1 VNVVLVIPAYNP
13 GPELEPLVREM
24 IRIPG
29 EFASVILVDDGSE
42 PQRRELF
49 DRLAALPGVTVLR
62 HAVNLGKGTALKTA
76 LNEALCRFPESAGA
90 VTADADGQHTPS
102 DIRAVARMLDDGAA
116 DLILGARRFSRDIPL
131 RSMVGNRIILTLFRL
146 LVGRRLSDT
155 QTGLRGIASRVIAP
169 LLHIGH
175 SGYEFELDMLIMSKH
190 HGWSIAEVPIET
202 VYIDDNRSS
211 HFRPIRDSIHISM
224 QLFRFVGVSLATAA
238 IDYAIFVTCFRF
250 AAARLPGLRRTHNRH
265 GDPLV
270 RDDRR
275 SAFALRRSGRLRE
288 DALGIAD
295 LPRKFRRAARLHLH
309 PKGTHESL
317 TSVYWMARS
326 DDDWPFQSSNT
337 YDTLLSGSVNAICP
351 GRNAPCACRSS
362 GIRMFRC
369 TFSFA
374 TASGRRFCP
383 ASFRAERCCR
393 RSGSSRRNS
402 GSTGAPS

>member
-1 VNVVLVIPAYNP
+1 MNVVLVIPAYNP

-42 PQRRELF
+42 PQHRMLF

-90 VTADADGQHTPS
+90 VTADADGQHTPP
-102 DIRAVARMLDDGAA
+102 DIRAVARMLDNGAA

-146 LVGRRLSDT
+146 LVGRKLSDT

-250 AAARLPGLRRTHNRH
+250 AGNIAESQIAARLVALFFQFFTVRRVVFFS
-265 GDPLV
+265 D
-270 RDDRR
+270 
-275 SAFALRRSGRLRE
+275 
-288 DALGIAD
+288 
-295 LPRKFRRAARLHLH
+295 RAARLAFPAFAGLTAATGILSYGTIAVLH
-309 PKGTHESL
+309 SRFGVPV
-317 TSVYWMARS
+317 VYAKMLS
-326 DDDWPFQSSNT
+326 E
-337 YDTLLSGSVNAICP
+337 LLIYLG
-351 GRNAPCACRSS
+351 
-362 GIRMFRC
+362 
-369 TFSFA
+369 SFA
-374 TASGRRFCP
+374 VQRDFIFTRK
-383 ASFRAERCCR
+383 ERMD
-393 RSGSSRRNS
+393 
-402 GSTGAPS
+402 P